1 MELAAVVCSGHAR
14 AAGVCAKH
22 VGLDRSSLCHR
33 PSDTRRLLPPPP
45 ALPPCSGDSGGN
57 VQFWDGRFGTLLA
70 GFSQHQADVLQLA
83 ASADG
88 NMVFAAGACCWMVLL
103 LRGGTLALAECS
115 AGRRGLLPV

>member
-1 MELAAVVCSGHAR
+1 MCSPYMHIQEGYAPSMLVWTGHH
-14 AAGVCAKH
+14 CATA
-22 VGLDRSSLCHR
+22 
-33 PSDTRRLLPPPP
+33 PSATHRLLPPPP

-88 NMVFAAGACCWMVLL
+88 NMVFAAGACCWTVLL
-103 LRGGTLALAECS
+103 LLGCGALALAGCS